1 MVKMSSQTTTDLW
14 MELCRDLQAQQNSC
28 AAEER
33 AVVVKKFL
41 ESAKTLF
48 KSPSVRLR
56 DASEIAGDCLL
67 SLGMDADA
75 LACFDEALTR
85 SEGVLDARA
94 RIATKLAMVLEGS
107 SGSKERARDAYQMA
121 INCYSVIDP
130 SQLPTLLNNL
140 ASIQLKLGE
149 FAGAVESYERAILMA
164 GRLSGSSSMEVALLQ
179 SNLAVAYT
187 NHGDYSKAESLY
199 LQALAIREAQFG
211 SNHPE
216 VASSMANLG
225 VLYHD
230 KGEFRKAEKFY
241 KGALETY
248 KRFREPTDPDV
259 KAVRANYE
267 RLPHIAIRTLST
279 TDRL

>member
-1 MVKMSSQTTTDLW
+1 MPAQTTVDLW
-14 MELCRDLQAQQNSC
+14 MQLCRDLQAQQSNC

-33 AVVVKKFL
+33 ALVVKRFL
-41 ESAKTLF
+41 ESANSLF

-67 SLGMDADA
+67 SIGMDADA
-75 LACFDEALTR
+75 LACFEDALTR
-85 SEGVLDARA
+85 SEGALDARA
-94 RIATKLAMVLEGS
+94 RIATKLAMLFEGN
-107 SGSKERARDAYQMA
+107 SGSRAQARDAYQIA
-121 INCYSVIDP
+121 ISCYAIIDT

-140 ASIQLKLGE
+140 ASIQIKLGE
-149 FAGAVESYERAILMA
+149 FSDAVESYERAITIA
-164 GRLSGSSSMEVALLQ
+164 GRLHGTSSLDVALLQ

-187 NHGDYSKAESLY
+187 DHGDYAKAEGLH
-199 LQALAIREAQFG
+199 LQALAIREGQFG

-225 VLYHD
+225 VVYHD

-241 KGALETY
+241 KGALDTF
-248 KRFREPTDPDV
+248 KRFREPTDPEV

-267 RLPHIAIRTLST
+267 RLPHIAVRTLSS

>member
-1 MVKMSSQTTTDLW
+1 MTGQTTADLW
-14 MELCRDLQAQQNSC
+14 MQLCRDLQAQQSSC

-33 AVVVKKFL
+33 AAIVKRFL
-41 ESAKTLF
+41 ESANTLF

-67 SLGMDADA
+67 GIGMDEDA
-75 LACFDEALTR
+75 LACFEDALTR
-85 SEGVLDARA
+85 SEGALDARA
-94 RIATKLAMVLEGS
+94 RIATKTAMLLEGKA
-107 SGSKERARDAYQMA
+107 GSKEQARDAYQIA
-121 INCYSVIDP
+121 ISCFAIIDT

-149 FAGAVESYERAILMA
+149 FDNAVDSYQRAVTIA
-164 GRLSGSSSMEVALLQ
+164 GRIHGTSSMDVALLQ

-187 NHGDYSKAESLY
+187 NHGDYAKAEGLH

-241 KGALETY
+241 KGALETL
-248 KRFREPTDPDV
+248 KRFREPTDPEV
-259 KAVRANYE
+259 KAVRANFE
-267 RLPHIAIRTLST
+267 RLPHIAVRMLST